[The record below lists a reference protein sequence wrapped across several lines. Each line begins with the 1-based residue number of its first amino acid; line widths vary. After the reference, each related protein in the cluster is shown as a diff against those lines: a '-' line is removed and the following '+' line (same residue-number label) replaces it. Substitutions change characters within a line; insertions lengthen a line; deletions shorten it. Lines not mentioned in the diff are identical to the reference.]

1 MTMNKSMKL
10 KAVNKGKNKAGVLE
24 TFFKL
29 EEHGT
34 NVRTEVMAG
43 LTTFFASAFTILAI
57 PGMIGQGN
65 TQVINGVF
73 FAACISAAIGTLMK
87 AFLVN
92 IPFVQAPGMG
102 LGSFFAFTA
111 MPALAVLSGNP
122 DLSIV
127 EQYQM
132 ALGLVFVSGVI
143 FAMTSLGGI
152 REKIIVGI
160 PKNIK
165 LALGSGIGLFITLL
179 GLRQSGLVVGS
190 PSTFVTLI
198 NFGDMANNSTQILG
212 AILSLIGLFVMVIL
226 SVKKIK
232 GSLLIGIIVTTIL
245 AYATGYTTLPETFSF
260 NFAEITRDFFDVSF
274 MRMDFSPIIASG
286 SNPAA
291 LGTILALISAFVLVN
306 MLDAL
311 GTIFGIASSAGMVD
325 EKGEVRGLNKG
336 MTVDAIGTAIGAMM
350 GSSSTATV
358 VSSASG
364 IAEGGRTGLTSLITG
379 ILFIVALFLAPFV
392 GLIPLVAT
400 APALIFVGCL
410 MMSHIKEVDFVDLT
424 EAVPAFLT
432 IAMMPLSFS
441 IANGIAFGLISYISI
456 KLCVG
461 RIKEV
466 KPAAAI
472 IALIFILQFILG

>member
-10 KAVNKGKNKAGVLE
+10 KAMSNESSKMGILE
-24 TFFKL
+24 NFFKL
-29 EEHGT
+29 EAHGT
-34 NVRTEVMAG
+34 TVKTEVMAG

-65 TQVINGVF
+65 TQIINGVF

-87 AFLVN
+87 AFFVN

-132 ALGLVFVSGVI
+132 ALALVFVSGII
-143 FAMTSLGGI
+143 FLLTSIGGV

-190 PSTFVTLI
+190 SSTFVTLI
-198 NFGDMANNSTQILG
+198 NFGNMAENSTQILG
-212 AILSLIGLFVMVIL
+212 AVLSLVGLFTMVIL
-226 SVKKIK
+226 SVKKVK
-232 GSLLIGIIVTTIL
+232 GSLLFGIVLTTLL
-245 AYATGYTTLPETFSF
+245 AYVTGHTSMPESFSF
-260 NFAEITRDFFDVSF
+260 NLAGISRDFYEVSF
-274 MRMDFSPIIASG
+274 LRMNFSPIFESVN
-286 SNPAA
+286 NPAA

-311 GTIFGIASSAGMVD
+311 GTIFGIASASGMVD
-325 EKGEVRGLNKG
+325 EKGEVRGLEKG

-364 IAEGGRTGLTSLITG
+364 IAEGGRTGLTSLVTG
-379 ILFIVALFLAPFV
+379 VLFIVSLFLAPFV
-392 GLIPLVAT
+392 GLIPIIAT

-410 MMSHIKEVDFVDLT
+410 MMSQIKEVDFVDLT
-424 EAVPAFLT
+424 EAVPAYLT
-432 IAMMPLSFS
+432 IAMMPLTFS
-441 IANGIAFGLISYISI
+441 IANGIAFGLISYIII
-456 KLCVG
+456 KLFSG

-472 IALIFILQFILG
+472 IALVFVLQFVLA